1 MPDADA
7 QKQLAAA
14 LGRVASGLFVLTARR
29 GADESGMLVSWVQQC
44 SFQPPQITVALRA
57 DRPIAAWLTP
67 DTVFALNVLDDGQTD
82 MIGHFG
88 RGFDL
93 AQPAFDGLEI
103 TRLPSG
109 PVVLDEALAYLECQ
123 VVARH
128 PGGDH
133 DLIIARVLAGRMLS
147 DGHPMVHVRKS
158 GMHY

>member
-1 MPDADA
+1 MADADA
-7 QKQLAAA
+7 NNQRAAA
-14 LGRVASGLFVLTARR
+14 WGRVASGLFVLTARR

-93 AQPAFDGLEI
+93 VQPAFDGLEI
-103 TRLPSG
+103 TRLPIG
-109 PVVLDEALAYLECQ
+109 PVVLDQALAYLECQ
-123 VVARH
+123 VPPRH
-128 PGGDH
+128 PAGAPY
-133 DLIIARVLAGRMLS
+133 LIIPR
-147 DGHPMVHVRKS
+147 
-158 GMHY
+158 

>member
-1 MPDADA
+1 MADADA

-14 LGRVASGLFVLTARR
+14 LGRVPSGLFIVTARQ
-29 GADESGMLVSWVQQC
+29 GDAETGMLASWVQQC
-44 SFQPPQITVALRA
+44 SFNPPQVTLALRA
-57 DRPIAAWLTP
+57 DRPITAWLTP
-67 DTVFALNVLDDGQTD
+67 DAFFALNVLDDGQTD

-88 RGFDL
+88 RGFEL

-128 PGGDH
+128 SGGDH
-133 DLIIARVLAGRMLS
+133 DVLIARVLAGRMLS